1 MSKKHQIS
9 IPLIVICIVAIIA
22 SIVTEDKNTIINLT
36 AVISFITNV
45 WFVIQSIYHMDDK
58 I

>member
-9 IPLIVICIVAIIA
+9 IPLIELCIVATIA
-22 SIVTEDKNTIINLT
+22 SIVTENKNTIINLT

>member
-22 SIVTEDKNTIINLT
+22 SIVTENKNTIINLT
-36 AVISFITNV
+36 AIISFLANV
-45 WFVIQSIYHMDDK
+45 WLVIQSIYHMDDK

>member
-1 MSKKHQIS
+1 MSKKQKIS
-9 IPLIVICIVAIIA
+9 IPLIVLCIVAIIA
-22 SIVTEDKNTIINLT
+22 SIVTENKNTIINLT

-45 WFVIQSIYHMDDK
+45 WFVIQSIYHIDDK

>member
-22 SIVTEDKNTIINLT
+22 SIVTENKNTIINLT
-36 AVISFITNV
+36 TVISFITNV